1 MTNVNSMC
9 IIVHINM
16 WNNYTGITMKTIQ
29 MTLDEELLKDVDK
42 VTKKLH
48 TSRSEF
54 IRRAMYKLLN
64 ELIIKD
70 LEKLHR
76 EGYKKYPVEKV
87 EFNVWENEQNWV

>member
-1 MTNVNSMC
+1 
-9 IIVHINM
+9 
-16 WNNYTGITMKTIQ
+16 MKTIQ

-42 VTKKLH
+42 VTKKMH

-64 ELIIKD
+64 ELKAKE

-76 EGYKKYPVEKV
+76 EGYKKYPVQKD
-87 EFNVWENEQNWV
+87 EFDVWENEQIWA